1 MSLCFEVRP
10 SSPPQS
16 APGSPV
22 PTNLELSADVD
33 SSASGQTSPSLVSSS
48 RENSTSPTTAA
59 TLRTSSKWPAED
71 LTQFASL
78 AAHRVRLKPAGE
90 KELDRVS
97 KLSLAERAMWT
108 CAHMLKIE
116 EHLEAIQPADAQ
128 WDLPRTLKDK
138 IDHYTFALLLSPVL
152 PFYLAKNTAPLGPIK
167 LVMGILE
174 KHPSWSFTK
183 EVKGDKYKFD
193 NCELKEV
200 ITLSLGPEGLSEAHS
215 EQMGTVSKAPKKKT
229 PDPVQ
234 LDVVELCK
242 ALAAKHA
249 ATHVII
255 SLEMCARVA
264 FLRKLLLEMI
274 KNPQLEPTSGYWA
287 FVDAQLSI
295 VRERYAAEPA
305 KMTKSVPF
313 LFYCSDYHSF
323 YSSVFTQIL
332 KDDQGKYGRTIIP
345 GQDGAAAA
353 DISCTQ
359 NIANRAASGMFVDD
373 EDDY

>member
-1 MSLCFEVRP
+1 
-10 SSPPQS
+10 
-16 APGSPV
+16 
-22 PTNLELSADVD
+22 
-33 SSASGQTSPSLVSSS
+33 
-48 RENSTSPTTAA
+48 
-59 TLRTSSKWPAED
+59 
-71 LTQFASL
+71 
-78 AAHRVRLKPAGE
+78 
-90 KELDRVS
+90 
-97 KLSLAERAMWT
+97 
-108 CAHMLKIE
+108 MLKIE

-174 KHPSWSFTK
+174 KHPLWGFTK

-193 NCELKEV
+193 IVVKRVQTRLTDRRAELKEV
-200 ITLSLGPEGLSEAHS
+200 ITLSLGPEGLSEAHG

-274 KNPQLEPTSGYWA
+274 KNPQLEPTGGYWA

-295 VRERYAAEPA
+295 
-305 KMTKSVPF
+305 
-313 LFYCSDYHSF
+313 
-323 YSSVFTQIL
+323 IL

-359 NIANRAASGMFVDD
+359 NIANRAASGTFVDD

>member
-1 MSLCFEVRP
+1 MSLCFEVCP
-10 SSPPQS
+10 SSPLQS

-59 TLRTSSKWPAED
+59 TLRTSSKWPAKD

-78 AAHRVRLKPAGE
+78 AARRVRLRPAGE

-97 KLSLAERAMWT
+97 
-108 CAHMLKIE
+108 
-116 EHLEAIQPADAQ
+116 
-128 WDLPRTLKDK
+128 KDK

-152 PFYLAKNTAPLGPIK
+152 PFYLAKNTASLGPIK

-174 KHPSWSFTK
+174 KHPSWGFTK

-193 NCELKEV
+193 IVVKRVQTHLTDQRAELKEV
-200 ITLSLGPEGLSEAHS
+200 ITLSLGPEGLSEAHG
-215 EQMGTVSKAPKKKT
+215 EQMGTVSKALKKKT

-234 LDVVELCK
+234 LDIVELCK
-242 ALAAKHA
+242 ALVSKHA
-249 ATHVII
+249 ATHIII

-274 KNPQLEPTSGYWA
+274 KNPQLEPTGGYWA

-295 VRERYAAEPA
+295 VRERYAAEPV
-305 KMTKSVPF
+305 KMTN
-313 LFYCSDYHSF
+313 
-323 YSSVFTQIL
+323 VFTQIL
-332 KDDQGKYGRTIIP
+332 KDDQGKYGQTIIP
-345 GQDGAAAA
+345 GQDGAVAA

-359 NIANRAASGMFVDD
+359 NIANRAASGTFVDD